1 MSKEQLL
8 MAHMQQADA
17 IMGIEGF
24 ELTERMKA
32 LDAAVLAGRA
42 TQAEVLAFVKLNAT
56 LAGARSVLQAM
67 PENDPR
73 YAVIEQRYEEQRDAL
88 RRMAIRMDGA
98 VRVAFDL

>member
-1 MSKEQLL
+1 MNAEHQLSK
-8 MAHMQQADA
+8 HMQQADA

-56 LAGARSVLQAM
+56 LVGARSVLEAM
-67 PENDPR
+67 PGDDPR
-73 YAVIEQRYEEQRDAL
+73 YMVIEQRYEGQLDTL

-98 VRVAFDL
+98 VRVAFGL